1 MGRIKSVRI
10 GITLR
15 EDIYKKVKATCNQ
28 LGIKPSTWI
37 SMVVTTE
44 INKVR
49 ITLEKGASTP
59 KR

>member
-15 EDIYKKVKATCNQ
+15 EDIYKKVKATCNP

-37 SMVVTTE
+37 SMVVTSE

-49 ITLEKGASTP
+49 ITLEKGASDAYG
-59 KR
+59 